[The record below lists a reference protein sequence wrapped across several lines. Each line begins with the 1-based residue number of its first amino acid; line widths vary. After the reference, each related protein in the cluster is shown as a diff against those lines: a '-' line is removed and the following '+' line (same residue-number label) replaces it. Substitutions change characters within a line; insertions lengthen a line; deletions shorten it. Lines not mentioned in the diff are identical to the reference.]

1 MRRIA
6 LAGMVLLPLGGCT
19 FLANTFGGTPDQP
32 TKTAIVET
40 FIDACS
46 LYAGALKDAATA
58 ANAGLLS
65 DGQKAKIHAIRPPIE
80 GTGPGTGVCPPN
92 APEPVN
98 ATAALVTVVQATASI
113 KSAIA
118 GN

>member
-1 MRRIA
+1 MRRILIAAA
-6 LAGMVLLPLGGCT
+6 LLVPLSGCQT
-19 FLANTFGGTPDQP
+19 LASVFGGTPDQP
-32 TKTAIVET
+32 TKTAIVES

-46 LYAGALKDAATA
+46 LYAGALKDAAAA

-65 DGQKAKIHAIRPPIE
+65 DAQKAKIHAIRPSIE

-92 APEPVN
+92 APQPVN
-98 ATAALVTVVQATASI
+98 ATGALVTVVQATASI